1 MAWCSMGNEAAN
13 AAVWGELGMG
23 VAHGLP
29 VFAEKLAT
37 VLPCVTLA
45 SFTSRFHQVRDGGEE
60 NHKVHSI
67 AMSRSCRIEKVT

>member
-1 MAWCSMGNEAAN
+1 MAWCSMGNEAA
-13 AAVWGELGMG
+13 AVAFGGVLGMG

-37 VLPCVTLA
+37 DLPWFTLG
-45 SFTSRFHQVRDGGEE
+45 SFSFQDRRVRDGGEE
-60 NHKVHSI
+60 NHKLHST

>member
-1 MAWCSMGNEAAN
+1 MAWCSMGNEAA
-13 AAVWGELGMG
+13 AVAFGGVLGMG

-37 VLPCVTLA
+37 VLPWVRLGP
-45 SFTSRFHQVRDGGEE
+45 FTSRVHQVRVGGEE
-60 NHKVHSI
+60 NRKLHSI